1 MIGGD
6 AREADRAL
14 SANGATDQEPSVSG
28 LLWYVLG
35 RAFIVTLFLGGTV
48 VVGMS
53 HPFAFFHFPDLR
65 LIFLL
70 SVTFL
75 QICFSLL
82 WLLLWQ
88 RRLRQFV
95 QFQLVWDLLLC
106 LGTVY
111 ITGGITSLFSFT
123 FIFVILSCALVA
135 SRAEL
140 YSTIVAAVILYAGLV
155 SLQFYGYLPLKAAA
169 VELSP
174 ADVVY
179 RLFLNVAAFLL
190 AGLLGA
196 VLSARLR
203 RSQQLLERE
212 QHDHAEL
219 EMLNSAILR
228 SIPSGLIVVD
238 GKGWI
243 HSFNSAAAQISGV
256 AVEKALELNIKQIFA
271 AVDVASM
278 TLPQERKEFVFVASD
293 GDERIIGYS
302 ARHITTGD
310 NTSILLTFQDLTESK
325 KLEESLRLG
334 ERLAAVGALAAG
346 LAHEIRNPLASLSG
360 SVQLLAEQGN
370 FGRVDRQLLDIV
382 HRETSRLNRLVSD
395 FLVFAKPRQPEC
407 ERCDIGA
414 LLRELVALMS
424 ADPAYADVDIDCGAC
439 HECSISADVE
449 QIRQALWN
457 LLVNAAIFA
466 LEPKQVQIGMDC
478 QRHCFWID
486 DNGPGVAENIKK
498 RIFEPFYT
506 TRASGTGLGLSI
518 VHAIVS
524 AHGGTIECLDSPLG
538 GTRMQV
544 YLPVTEE

>member
-140 YSTIVAAVILYAGLV
+140 YSTVAAAVILYAGLV
-155 SLQFYGYLPLKAAA
+155 DLQYYGYLPLKSA
-169 VELSP
+169 VVGLSP
-174 ADVVY
+174 ADVMY

-190 AGLLGA
+190 AGVLGA

-203 RSQQLLERE
+203 RSEQMLQRE

-219 EMLNSAILR
+219 ELLNSAILR

-238 GKGWI
+238 NNGQI
-243 HSFNSAAAQISGV
+243 HSFNSAAAQICGV
-256 AVEKALELNIKQIFA
+256 DSRWAIDRNIKQIFSA
-271 AVDVASM
+271 FDIDRLN
-278 TLPQERKEFVFVASD
+278 LPVEREEFIFLNKK
-293 GDERIIGYS
+293 GEERIIGYN
-302 ARHITTGD
+302 ARYIATED
-310 NTSILLTFQDLTESK
+310 RARILLTFQDLTESK
-325 KLEESLRLG
+325 KLEDSLQLR

-346 LAHEIRNPLASLSG
+346 LAHEIRNPLTSLSG
-360 SVQLLAEQGN
+360 SVQLLAEHGD
-370 FGRVDRQLLDIV
+370 FSCTDRQLLDIV

-407 ERCDIGA
+407 KDCDLGA
-414 LLRELVALMS
+414 LFRELVALMS
-424 ADPAYADVDIDCGAC
+424 SDPEYAQVTIDCSNC
-439 HECSISADVE
+439 RSCIVCADVE
-449 QIRQALWN
+449 QIRQAAWN

-538 GTRMQV
+538 GARVQV
-544 YLPVTEE
+544 CLPVTEE